1 MINEFYQHLNRI
13 PPEEASSAVRQTF
26 EIPLDIPDVS
36 IEHVT
41 TNRMGHIE
49 ITVKSTIEGTPCSQ
63 CGQITTKFYGED
75 REIRLRHLP
84 ILGRQTYICLR
95 PKRYECPHC
104 HGKPTTTQQ
113 LDWYTPRRSFTRAYE
128 QQLLL
133 SLVNSTVQ
141 DVSFKEAIGY
151 EAIMG
156 VIDRH
161 MNRAINWEDIT
172 QLDVVGIDEISL
184 KKGHRDFVAIIT
196 ARVASE
202 TLILGVLPDRKKATV
217 AAFLRDIPKRLRQ
230 TIHSVCSDMYDGFVN
245 AAKEV
250 LGRRVK
256 VVIDRFHV
264 AKLYRSGLDDLRKKE
279 LSRLKQE
286 LSEENYGQL
295 KGAMWALR
303 KSEANMNDQDQDV
316 LICLFEHSPL
326 LQTAYNLSSELT
338 SIFDTHLSKRRGKNQ
353 LRKWMHKVRESELNC
368 FDGFLT
374 TLENHLDDIAN
385 YFVDR
390 HTSGFVEGFNNKL
403 KVIKRRCYGISNIT
417 HLFQRIQ
424 LDLYGYSLFA
434 LKS

>member
-1 MINEFYQHLNRI
+1 MLTVH

-26 EIPLDIPDVS
+26 EIPLDIPDVT

-41 TNRMGHIE
+41 TNRVGHIE
-49 ITVKSTIEGTPCSQ
+49 ITVKSTLEGTPCRQ
-63 CGQITTKFYGED
+63 CGQMTTQFYGED

-95 PKRYECPHC
+95 PKRYECPTC

-113 LDWYTPRRSFTRAYE
+113 LDWYTPRSSSTRAYE

-133 SLVNSTVQ
+133 SLVNSTIQ
-141 DVSFKEAIGY
+141 DVSIKEAMGY

-161 MNRAINWEDIT
+161 MDRAINWEDLT
-172 QLDVVGIDEISL
+172 QLDVIGIDEISL
-184 KKGHRDFVAIIT
+184 RKGHRDFVAIIT
-196 ARVASE
+196 ARVESE

-217 AAFLRDIPKRLRQ
+217 VAFLRGIPKRLRQ

-245 AAKEV
+245 AVKEV

-264 AKLYRSGLDDLRKKE
+264 AKLYRSGLDDLRKQE
-279 LSRLKQE
+279 LHRLKQDLCE
-286 LSEENYGQL
+286 ADYGQL
-295 KGAMWALR
+295 KGAMWVLR
-303 KSEANMNDQDQDV
+303 KSEEDMTDKDKDV
-316 LICLFEHSPL
+316 LVCLFEHSPL
-326 LQTAYNLSSELT
+326 LQTAYHLCGELT
-338 SIFDTHLSKRRGKNQ
+338 SIFDTHMSKRKGKNQ
-353 LRKWMHKVRESELNC
+353 LRKWMRQVRASALSC
-368 FDGFLT
+368 FDGFVT
-374 TLENHLDDIAN
+374 TLETHLDDIAN
-385 YFVDR
+385 YFINR

-403 KVIKRRCYGISNIT
+403 KVIKRRCYGISNVT

-424 LDLYGYSLFA
+424 LDLYGYSLLA

>member
-1 MINEFYQHLNRI
+1 M
-13 PPEEASSAVRQTF
+13 RQTF
-26 EIPLDIPDVS
+26 EIPLDIPDVT

-41 TNRMGHIE
+41 TNHVGHIE
-49 ITVKSTIEGTPCSQ
+49 ITVKSTIEGTPCRQ
-63 CGQITTKFYGED
+63 CGQMTTKFYGED

-95 PKRYECPHC
+95 PKRYECPNFQ
-104 HGKPTTTQQ
+104 GKPTTTQQ
-113 LDWYTPRRSFTRAYE
+113 LVWYTSRSSFTRAYE
-128 QQLLL
+128 EQLLL

-141 DVSFKEAIGY
+141 DVSIKDEIGY

-161 MNRAINWEDIT
+161 IDRDINWEDFT
-172 QLDVVGIDEISL
+172 QIEVIGIDEISL

-202 TLILGVLPDRKKATV
+202 TVILGVLPDRKKATV
-217 AAFLRDIPKRLRQ
+217 KAFLQGIPKRLRR

-250 LGRRVK
+250 LGKGVK
-256 VVIDRFHV
+256 IVIDRFHV
-264 AKLYRSGLDDLRKKE
+264 AKLYRKGLDNLRKKE
-279 LSRLKQE
+279 LQRLKQE
-286 LSEENYGQL
+286 LSEDDYGQL

-303 KSEANMNDQDQDV
+303 KSEENLTDKDKDV
-316 LICLFEHSPL
+316 LVCLFEHSPL
-326 LQTAYNLSSELT
+326 LQTAYHLCGELT
-338 SIFDTHLSKRRGKNQ
+338 SIFDTHMSKRKGKNQ
-353 LRKWMHKVRESELNC
+353 LRKWMRKVRQSKLCC

-385 YFVDR
+385 YFVGR

-403 KVIKRRCYGISNIT
+403 KVIKRRCYGILNLT

-424 LDLYGYSLFA
+424 LDLYGYSLFPH
-434 LKS
+434 KS